1 MINRHIIQ
9 VTLRDHNINKVYA
22 RGNEA
27 SYHDEYLSSFYITR
41 MHIKRHNIAYTINGK
56 NRITSM
62 LDECFETNEY
72 SQLSEVGEYL
82 KRTIHFIE
90 VLKTKIESLP
100 ENINKLSSNYLH
112 IIESKQIKDEF
123 EITQLTLIA
132 DNILDKIKLSGYF
145 EKTDNYKNV
154 LLSIKS
160 IIDEIKND
168 QTNIEKINL
177 LRCQYQENET
187 YLKEYKADISPITDE
202 LDIASQHLNKLFQK
216 IREIGIVTCQ
226 ADQFIDNKK
235 NNINNEINYEIT
247 SIQDIKYKHLYIF
260 KDSSILFEYTNGDF
274 LEVQDNE
281 HLEKIQNEIMFHSIG
296 FEFKK
301 HPTIEKVF
309 KSAII
314 KKPDYMHRIVGI
326 AVQYKKYSK
335 ILKDVDFKVLDQVK
349 TYTTSELSKE
359 MQAQALEEMRDK
371 IQKIAKAHNVKIFA
385 YSIASKKY
393 RNLYDNK
400 VMDMME
406 LLYDLKIEKEILQ
419 EQIGSKIAAYKTPE
433 EFYTGLKK
441 LYGVL
446 SNFTKDLILEKV
458 SKNNTK
464 ITYENDDIIILEI
477 KRFEESSLFGA
488 PSWCI
493 SRDIGYFTSY
503 TKNGSKQYIV
513 YNFKPETE
521 TKKTLIGITLND
533 NLIKA
538 ANYKNNDNIKR
549 TDITLISLID
559 LIKKAEMKEDM

>member
-1 MINRHIIQ
+1 MINRHIID

-22 RGNEA
+22 RGNED

-41 MHIKRHNIAYTINGK
+41 LHIKRYNIAYKLNHK
-56 NRITSM
+56 NRITSS

-72 SQLSEVGEYL
+72 SQLPEIDAYL
-82 KRTIHFIE
+82 KKTIHYIA

-100 ENINKLSSNYLH
+100 ENIESLSSKYLPL
-112 IIESKQIKDEF
+112 IETKKINGMVEIF
-123 EITQLTLIA
+123 ELKEIA
-132 DNILDKIKLSGYF
+132 GNILDKIKSSGYF
-145 EKTDNYKNV
+145 EKTEYYKKV
-154 LLSIKS
+154 LSSIR
-160 IIDEIKND
+160 ILIDEIKND
-168 QTNIEKINL
+168 PTNIEKINVL
-177 LRCQYQENET
+177 KSKYQENEI
-187 YLKEYKADISPITDE
+187 YLKGYLADISPITDE
-202 LDIASQHLNKLFQK
+202 IDIASQHLNKLFQN
-216 IREIGIVTCQ
+216 IREIGIVTCE

-235 NNINNEINYEIT
+235 NNIDNEKNYEIT
-247 SIQDIKYKHLYIF
+247 PIHDIKYKNLYIF
-260 KDSSILFEYTNGDF
+260 KDSSILFEYMNGDF
-274 LEVQDNE
+274 LEIQDNE
-281 HLEKIQNEIMFHSIG
+281 HLGKIQNEIMFNSVGI
-296 FEFKK
+296 EFKK
-301 HPTIEKVF
+301 KPTIEKVF
-309 KSAII
+309 KTAIV
-314 KKPDYMHRIVGI
+314 KKPDYINRIIGI
-326 AVQYKKYSK
+326 AAQYKKYSH
-335 ILKDVDFKVLDQVK
+335 ILKDKKIKVLDEMK
-349 TYTTSELSKE
+349 NYTQTKLGYEG
-359 MQAQALEEMRDK
+359 LEEISDK
-371 IQKIAKAHNVKIFA
+371 IQKIAKAHNVKVFA
-385 YSIASKKY
+385 YSIASQKY
-393 RNLYDNK
+393 KNLYDNK
-400 VMDMME
+400 VMDIME

-433 EFYTGLKK
+433 DFYTGLKK

-477 KRFEESSLFGA
+477 KRFEESALFGA

-493 SRDIGYFTSY
+493 SRDITYYTSY
-503 TKNGSKQYIV
+503 TNGSKQYIV

>member
-1 MINRHIIQ
+1 MINRHIID

-22 RGNEA
+22 RGNED

-41 MHIKRHNIAYTINGK
+41 LHIKRYNIAYKLNHK
-56 NRITSM
+56 NRITSS

-72 SQLSEVGEYL
+72 SQLPEIDAYL
-82 KRTIHFIE
+82 KKTIHYIA

-100 ENINKLSSNYLH
+100 ENIESLSSKYLPL
-112 IIESKQIKDEF
+112 IETKKINGMVEIF
-123 EITQLTLIA
+123 ELKEIA
-132 DNILDKIKLSGYF
+132 GNILDKIKLSCYF
-145 EKTDNYKNV
+145 EKTEYYKKV
-154 LLSIKS
+154 LSSIRS
-160 IIDEIKND
+160 LIDEIKND
-168 QTNIEKINL
+168 PTNIEKINVL
-177 LRCQYQENET
+177 KSKYQENEI
-187 YLKEYKADISPITDE
+187 YLKGYLADISPITDE
-202 LDIASQHLNKLFQK
+202 IDIASQHLNKLFQN
-216 IREIGIVTCQ
+216 IREIGIVTCE

-235 NNINNEINYEIT
+235 NNIDNEINYEIT
-247 SIQDIKYKHLYIF
+247 PIHDIKYKNLYIF
-260 KDSSILFEYTNGDF
+260 KDSSILFEYMNGDF
-274 LEVQDNE
+274 LEIQDNE
-281 HLEKIQNEIMFHSIG
+281 HLGKIQNEIMFNSVGI
-296 FEFKK
+296 EFKK
-301 HPTIEKVF
+301 NPTIEKVF
-309 KSAII
+309 KTAIV
-314 KKPDYMHRIVGI
+314 KKPDYINRIIGI
-326 AVQYKKYSK
+326 AAQYKKYSH
-335 ILKDVDFKVLDQVK
+335 ILKDKKIKVLDEMK
-349 TYTTSELSKE
+349 NYTQTKLGYEG
-359 MQAQALEEMRDK
+359 LEEISDK
-371 IQKIAKAHNVKIFA
+371 IQKIAKAHNVKVFA
-385 YSIASKKY
+385 YSIASQKY
-393 RNLYDNK
+393 KNLYDNK
-400 VMDMME
+400 VMDVME

-433 EFYTGLKK
+433 DFYTGLKK

>member
-1 MINRHIIQ
+1 MINRHIID

-22 RGNEA
+22 RGNED

-41 MHIKRHNIAYTINGK
+41 LHIKRYNIAYKLNHK
-56 NRITSM
+56 NRITSS

-72 SQLSEVGEYL
+72 SQLPEIDAYL
-82 KRTIHFIE
+82 KKTIHYIA

-100 ENINKLSSNYLH
+100 ENIESLSSKYLPL
-112 IIESKQIKDEF
+112 IETKKINGMVEIF
-123 EITQLTLIA
+123 ELKEIA
-132 DNILDKIKLSGYF
+132 GNILDKIKLSGYF
-145 EKTDNYKNV
+145 EKTEYYKKV
-154 LLSIKS
+154 LSSIRS
-160 IIDEIKND
+160 LIDEIKND
-168 QTNIEKINL
+168 PTNIEKINVL
-177 LRCQYQENET
+177 KSKYQENEI
-187 YLKEYKADISPITDE
+187 YLKGYLADISPITDE
-202 LDIASQHLNKLFQK
+202 IDIASQHLNKLFQN
-216 IREIGIVTCQ
+216 IREIGIVTCE

-235 NNINNEINYEIT
+235 NNIDNEINYEIT
-247 SIQDIKYKHLYIF
+247 PIHDIKYKNLYIF
-260 KDSSILFEYTNGDF
+260 KDSSILFEYMNGDF
-274 LEVQDNE
+274 LEIQDNE
-281 HLEKIQNEIMFHSIG
+281 HLGKIQNEIMFNSVGI
-296 FEFKK
+296 EFKK
-301 HPTIEKVF
+301 NPTIEKVF
-309 KSAII
+309 KTAIV
-314 KKPDYMHRIVGI
+314 KKPDYINRIIGI
-326 AVQYKKYSK
+326 AAQYKKYSH
-335 ILKDVDFKVLDQVK
+335 ILKDKKIKVLDEMK
-349 TYTTSELSKE
+349 NYTQTKLGYEG
-359 MQAQALEEMRDK
+359 LEEISDK
-371 IQKIAKAHNVKIFA
+371 IQKIAKAHNVKVFA
-385 YSIASKKY
+385 YSIASQKY
-393 RNLYDNK
+393 KNLYDNK
-400 VMDMME
+400 VMDVME

-433 EFYTGLKK
+433 DFYTGLKK

>member
-9 VTLRDHNINKVYA
+9 VTLRDHNINKIYA
-22 RGNEA
+22 RGIETNY
-27 SYHDEYLSSFYITR
+27 SDDYLSSFYITR
-41 MHIKRHNIAYTINGK
+41 YNITKNNVEYTINGK
-56 NRITSM
+56 NRIVVT
-62 LDECFETNEY
+62 LNECFENNEY
-72 SQLSEVGEYL
+72 DELSEIGAYI
-82 KRTIHFIE
+82 KRTIYFIQL
-90 VLKTKIESLP
+90 LKTKIEELP
-100 ENINKLSSNYLH
+100 EEIKKLSSKYLP
-112 IIESKQIKDEF
+112 IIESQKIKGAI
-123 EITQLTLIA
+123 EIANLNSIA
-132 DNILDKIKLSGYF
+132 DNLLDKVKLSGYF
-145 EKTDNYKNV
+145 EKTEQYKNV
-154 LLSIKS
+154 LFSIKAV
-160 IIDEIKND
+160 IDEIKND
-168 QTNIEKINL
+168 KSNIEKINFL
-177 LRCQYQENET
+177 KSIYKENEI
-187 YLKEYKADISPITDE
+187 YLKEYKSDISTITNE
-202 LDIASQHLNKLFQK
+202 IDIASKHIHKLFLN

-235 NNINNEINYEIT
+235 NNIDNKINYEIT
-247 SIQDIKYKHLYIF
+247 PIQDIKYKNLYLF
-260 KDSSILFEYTNGDF
+260 KDNSILFEYINGDF
-274 LEVQDNE
+274 LEVKDNY
-281 HLEKIQNEIMFHSIG
+281 HLDKIQNEIMFNSIG

-301 HPTIEKVF
+301 HPTIEKLF
-309 KSAII
+309 KTAII
-314 KKPDYMHRIVGI
+314 RKPDYMSRIIGI
-326 AVQYKKYSK
+326 AVQYKKYSH
-335 ILKDVDFKVLDQVK
+335 ILKDVDLKVLDQIK
-349 TYTTSELSKE
+349 NYTASKSSRAME
-359 MQAQALEEMRDK
+359 AQILEEIRDK
-371 IQKIAKAHNVKIFA
+371 IQKATKAHNVKIFA

>member
-1 MINRHIIQ
+1 MINRHIID

-22 RGNEA
+22 RGNED

-41 MHIKRHNIAYTINGK
+41 LHIKRYNIAYKLNHK
-56 NRITSM
+56 NRITSS

-72 SQLSEVGEYL
+72 SQLPEIDAYL
-82 KRTIHFIE
+82 KKTIHYIA

-100 ENINKLSSNYLH
+100 ENIESLSSKYLPL
-112 IIESKQIKDEF
+112 IETKKINGMVEIF
-123 EITQLTLIA
+123 ELKEIA
-132 DNILDKIKLSGYF
+132 GNILDKIKLSGYF
-145 EKTDNYKNV
+145 EKTEYYKKV
-154 LLSIKS
+154 LSSIRS
-160 IIDEIKND
+160 LIDEIKND
-168 QTNIEKINL
+168 PTNIEKINVL
-177 LRCQYQENET
+177 KSKYQENEI
-187 YLKEYKADISPITDE
+187 YLKGYLADISPITDE
-202 LDIASQHLNKLFQK
+202 IDIASQHLNKLFQN
-216 IREIGIVTCQ
+216 IREIGIVTCE

-235 NNINNEINYEIT
+235 NNIDNEINYEIT
-247 SIQDIKYKHLYIF
+247 PIHDIKYKNLYIF
-260 KDSSILFEYTNGDF
+260 KDSSILFEYMNGDF
-274 LEVQDNE
+274 LEIQDNE
-281 HLEKIQNEIMFHSIG
+281 HLGKIQNEIMFNSVGI
-296 FEFKK
+296 EFKK
-301 HPTIEKVF
+301 KPTIEKVF
-309 KSAII
+309 KTAIV
-314 KKPDYMHRIVGI
+314 KKPDYINRIIGI
-326 AVQYKKYSK
+326 AAQYKKYSH
-335 ILKDVDFKVLDQVK
+335 ILKDKKIKVLDEMK
-349 TYTTSELSKE
+349 NYTQTKLGYEG
-359 MQAQALEEMRDK
+359 LEEISDK
-371 IQKIAKAHNVKIFA
+371 IQKIAKAHNVKVFA
-385 YSIASKKY
+385 YSIASQKY
-393 RNLYDNK
+393 KNLYDNK
-400 VMDMME
+400 VMDVME

-433 EFYTGLKK
+433 DFYTGLKK